1 MDHLSQRHQFF
12 KERMLP
18 LEVRKVKGSR
28 PWLNVQQMLKRSGRN
43 CVQRLF
49 SNNEI
54 NGKDTFN
61 FDDVSHLYHLYSAV
75 NRIKSSSGNHV
86 KLEICELKRGL
97 HSWPYNLIIVP
108 TSIRRKVDGFLQDS
122 GGSDKKNKNAKLWCS
137 GSLYKE
143 LRYASNSEQELNDS
157 IARLSLA
164 DRVPPMAGVI
174 HPGVSNISS
183 KDHSPAFTL
192 LWLECRRMGLR
203 AESDR
208 LINLQ
213 RSINDVQLLEQLGN
227 ALFFSL
233 LYVDPCKDLFSA
245 FFHDEESLPPRIH
258 GENNYIQS
266 YLERQKEKIN
276 SFVELINQRF
286 LFNANKRHGIK
297 KKENIKS

>member
-1 MDHLSQRHQFF
+1 MSYLNQRHQFF

-28 PWLNVQQMLKRSGRN
+28 PWLNVQQMLKRSGRD
-43 CVQRLF
+43 CAQGLF

-86 KLEICELKRGL
+86 KLEICELKRSL
-97 HSWPYNLIIVP
+97 HGWPYNFIIVP
-108 TSIRRKVDGFLQDS
+108 TSIRRKADGFMQDRGDS
-122 GGSDKKNKNAKLWCS
+122 NKKNKSGKSWCS

-183 KDHSPAFTL
+183 KNHSLTFTL

-208 LINLQ
+208 LISLQ
-213 RSINDVQLLEQLGN
+213 HSVNDIQLLEQLGN

-233 LYVDPCKDLFSA
+233 LYFDPFEDLFSA
-245 FFHDEESLPPRIH
+245 FFYDEDNFPLRVH
-258 GENNYIQS
+258 GETNYIQNHI
-266 YLERQKEKIN
+266 ERKNEKIN
-276 SFVELINQRF
+276 SFIELINQRF
-286 LFNANKRHGIK
+286 LFNANRRHKIK
-297 KKENIKS
+297 NQNVK